1 MTSSATARARARRQM
16 RNSGNAAVP
25 QISRR
30 RGGVSD
36 GSAARALD
44 YSTDALEAHAEALP
58 KRTPESGSHLRV
70 VEQPVASR
78 NRAMSRFTLVVLL
91 LSVFVTAV
99 IVFQATIAEQQLRL
113 DALTKDLRMAEVHHD
128 NLRQQRAELLM
139 PTRLREEAVM
149 MGMYQGMS
157 TEFLEIPADVV
168 AEVMASTS
176 RMNPLFADPSPA
188 VASAGAIAQLQPSE
202 VRQP

>member
-16 RNSGNAAVP
+16 RNSGNAPVP
-25 QISRR
+25 QIASRR
-30 RGGVSD
+30 D

-44 YSTDALEAHAEALP
+44 YSVEPLDDHSEVLP
-58 KRTPESGSHLRV
+58 RRAPESGSHLRV
-70 VEQPVASR
+70 VARPAVSR
-78 NRAMSRFTLVVLL
+78 NRAMSRFTIVVLL

-113 DALTKDLRMAEVHHD
+113 DALTTDLRLAEAHHD
-128 NLRQQRAELLM
+128 DLRQQRAELLM

-188 VASAGAIAQLQPSE
+188 VASAGAIAQSE
-202 VRQP
+202 QIEAQRP

>member
-16 RNSGNAAVP
+16 RNSGNAPVP
-25 QISRR
+25 RISRR
-30 RGGVSD
+30 GD
-36 GSAARALD
+36 GSAALALD
-44 YSTDALEAHAEALP
+44 YSAETLVEHAEALP
-58 KRTPESGSHLRV
+58 QRAPETGSHLRL
-70 VEQPVASR
+70 VERPVGQR
-78 NRAMSRFTLVVLL
+78 NRAMSRLTLVVLL

-99 IVFQATIAEQQLRL
+99 IIFQATIAEQQLRL
-113 DALTKDLRMAEVHHD
+113 DALTRDLRMAEVHHD

-176 RMNPLFADPSPA
+176 RMNPLFANPSPA
-188 VASAGAIAQLQPSE
+188 VASAGAIAQMQRSEASQP
-202 VRQP
+202 

>member
-16 RNSGNAAVP
+16 RNSGNAPVP

-30 RGGVSD
+30 RD

-44 YSTDALEAHAEALP
+44 YDVDPLDDHAEVLP
-58 KRTPESGSHLRV
+58 RRAPESGSHLRI
-70 VEQPVASR
+70 VERPVASR

-99 IVFQATIAEQQLRL
+99 IIFQATIAEQQLRL
-113 DALTKDLRMAEVHHD
+113 DALTTDLRMAETHHD

-188 VASAGAIAQLQPSE
+188 VASAGAIAQAQTIEGQRP
-202 VRQP
+202 

>member
-1 MTSSATARARARRQM
+1 M
-16 RNSGNAAVP
+16 RNSGNASVP

-30 RGGVSD
+30 RD

-44 YSTDALEAHAEALP
+44 YDVDPLDDHAEVLP
-58 KRTPESGSHLRV
+58 RRAPESGSHLRV
-70 VEQPVASR
+70 VERPVASR

-99 IVFQATIAEQQLRL
+99 IIFQATIAEQQLRL
-113 DALTKDLRMAEVHHD
+113 DALTADLRMAEAHHD

-188 VASAGAIAQLQPSE
+188 VASAGAIAQAQTIEGQGP
-202 VRQP
+202 

>member
-1 MTSSATARARARRQM
+1 MRLLRTRAELLRWRRLEPDRPLHFVPTMGSLHAGHQCLLRRAGKPLAGRR
-16 RNSGNAAVP
+16 P
-25 QISRR
+25 
-30 RGGVSD
+30 
-36 GSAARALD
+36 
-44 YSTDALEAHAEALP
+44 
-58 KRTPESGSHLRV
+58 RV
-70 VEQPVASR
+70 
-78 NRAMSRFTLVVLL
+78 L

-113 DALTKDLRMAEVHHD
+113 DALTTDLRLAEAHHD
-128 NLRQQRAELLM
+128 DLRQQRAELLM

-188 VASAGAIAQLQPSE
+188 VASAGAIAQSE
-202 VRQP
+202 QIEAQRP

>member
-1 MTSSATARARARRQM
+1 M
-16 RNSGNAAVP
+16 RNSGNAPVP
-25 QISRR
+25 RISRR
-30 RGGVSD
+30 GD
-36 GSAARALD
+36 GSAALALD
-44 YSTDALEAHAEALP
+44 YSAETFVEHAEALP
-58 KRTPESGSHLRV
+58 KRAPETGSHLRL
-70 VEQPVASR
+70 VERPIGQR
-78 NRAMSRFTLVVLL
+78 NRAMSRLTLVVLL

-99 IVFQATIAEQQLRL
+99 IIFQATIAEQQLRL
-113 DALTKDLRMAEVHHD
+113 DALTRDLRMAEVHHD

-176 RMNPLFADPSPA
+176 RMNPLFANPSPA
-188 VASAGAIAQLQPSE
+188 VASAGAIAQMQRSEASQP
-202 VRQP
+202 